1 MFNKLATYFRNS
13 HETLQR
19 ILLFAVSAFIVVLLL
34 PAEGKFKYE
43 YQKGKPWKHDNLV
56 APYSFPIN
64 KTAEELD
71 AEIQTVKANTR
82 LYFRTDSLVAA
93 AKIQEFR
100 KAAEEKGKEK
110 KDGKIPEK
118 DIQHCAEI
126 LETIYA
132 KGIIRLGEELENKD
146 AEFVFQ
152 LVDGNESRDAK
163 FGEFY
168 TIQAAYN
175 QAQEKLKGMSEKE
188 KDFFADLLANAITH
202 NIFYDQET
210 TSKIMEDEMNAISR
224 DRGMVEE
231 GVRIIDKG
239 DIVDYD
245 KFQKLESL
253 RANYETKGGVNS
265 KFYLI
270 YLGHSIMIGLSLMVL
285 YLFLVLFRKQIAI
298 DNLKVSFLLL
308 IVLLMVFAA
317 RMINNVSTL
326 SIYIVPFALLPVIVR
341 TFFDTRVALFTHLVT
356 TLIIGYFVP
365 NGYQFVYLQLMGG
378 IVSIFSFVNMQ
389 KRVQLFL
396 SAGLIFI
403 TYCTAYFAMSVV
415 QEGNITTI
423 DTMYFAW
430 FGISVLLTLFAYPLI
445 FIFEK
450 IFGFVS
456 EATLLELSNTNGK
469 LLRELATKA
478 PGTFQHSL
486 QVANLT
492 ESALFQIG
500 GNVLLART
508 GALYHDIGKMDAPSY
523 FIENQ
528 VSGVNPHDELEFDES
543 AHIIINHVLKG
554 IEKAK
559 KANIPDSVIDFIRT
573 HHGTTMVQYFYK
585 NYLKNFPEE
594 EVDKT
599 QFTYPGPI
607 PFSKETAVLMMADSV
622 EAASRSLKSYTSET
636 IEKLVDDIINH
647 QVAENQF
654 VNTDITFRD
663 ITQIKKIFKKK
674 LANIYHVRIEYPK

>member
-1 MFNKLATYFRNS
+1 MFNKFATFFRNQ

-19 ILLFAVSAFIVVLLL
+19 ILLFAITAFIIVLLL

-56 APYSFPIN
+56 APYNFPIH
-64 KTAEELD
+64 KTAKELD
-71 AEIQTVKANTR
+71 AEVQTVKANTK

-93 AKIQEFR
+93 TKIAEFR
-100 KAAEEKGKEK
+100 KTAEEKGKAK

-118 DIQHCAEI
+118 DIQRCVEI
-126 LETIYA
+126 LESIYA

-175 QAQEKLKGMSEKE
+175 EAQEKLKGYSEAE
-188 KDFFADLLANAITH
+188 RDFFSELLANAITH
-202 NIFYDQET
+202 NIFYDRET
-210 TSKIMEDEMNAISR
+210 TSKILEDEMNAISR

-265 KFYLI
+265 TLYLI
-270 YLGHSIMIGLSLMVL
+270 YLGHSIMIGLALMVL

-317 RMINNVSTL
+317 RMVNSVSTL
-326 SIYIVPFALLPVIVR
+326 SVYIVPFALLPVIVR

-389 KRVQLFL
+389 KRVQLFM

-403 TYCTAYFAMSVV
+403 TYCMAYFAMSVV

-528 VSGVNPHDELEFDES
+528 VSGVNPHDELAFDES

-573 HHGTTMVQYFYK
+573 HHGTTMVQYFYR

-594 EVDKT
+594 EVDKKL
-599 QFTYPGPI
+599 FTYPGPI

-622 EAASRSLKSYTSET
+622 EAASRSLKSYSNET
-636 IEKLVDDIINH
+636 IDKLVDDIINH

>member
-19 ILLFAVSAFIVVLLL
+19 ILLFAISAFIIVLLL

-71 AEIQTVKANTR
+71 AEVQTVKTNTK

-93 AKIQEFR
+93 AKIAEFR

-110 KDGKIPEK
+110 KDGKVPEK

-365 NGYQFVYLQLMGG
+365 NGYQFVYLQLMAG

-403 TYCTAYFAMSVV
+403 TYCMAYFAMSIV

-528 VSGVNPHDELEFDES
+528 VSGINPHDELEFDES

-573 HHGTTMVQYFYK
+573 HHGTTMVQYFYR
-585 NYLKNFPEE
+585 NYLKNYPEE
-594 EVDKT
+594 EVDKKL
-599 QFTYPGPI
+599 FTYPGPI

-674 LANIYHVRIEYPK
+674 LTNIYHVRIEYPK

>member
-19 ILLFAVSAFIVVLLL
+19 ILLFAISAFIIVLLL

-71 AEIQTVKANTR
+71 AEVQTVKTNTK

-93 AKIQEFR
+93 AKIAEFR

-110 KDGKIPEK
+110 KDGKVPEK

-175 QAQEKLKGMSEKE
+175 QAQEKLKGMSERE

-365 NGYQFVYLQLMGG
+365 NGYQFVYLQLMAG

-528 VSGVNPHDELEFDES
+528 VSGINPHDELEFDES

-573 HHGTTMVQYFYK
+573 HHGTTMVQYFYR
-585 NYLKNFPEE
+585 NYLKNYPEE
-594 EVDKT
+594 EVDKKL
-599 QFTYPGPI
+599 FTYPGPI

>member
-19 ILLFAVSAFIVVLLL
+19 ILLFAISAFIIVLLL

-71 AEIQTVKANTR
+71 AEVQTVKTNTK

-93 AKIQEFR
+93 AKIAEFR

-110 KDGKIPEK
+110 KDGKVPEK

-175 QAQEKLKGMSEKE
+175 QAQEKLKGMSERE

-365 NGYQFVYLQLMGG
+365 NGYQFVYLQLMAG

-528 VSGVNPHDELEFDES
+528 VSGINPHDELEFDES

-573 HHGTTMVQYFYK
+573 HHGTTMVQYFYR
-585 NYLKNFPEE
+585 NYLKNYPEE
-594 EVDKT
+594 EVDKKL
-599 QFTYPGPI
+599 FTYPGPI

-674 LANIYHVRIEYPK
+674 LTNIYHVRIEYPK

>member
-19 ILLFAVSAFIVVLLL
+19 ILLFAISAFIIVLLL

-93 AKIQEFR
+93 AKIAEFR

-110 KDGKIPEK
+110 KDGKVPEK

-175 QAQEKLKGMSEKE
+175 QAQEKLKGMSERE

-365 NGYQFVYLQLMGG
+365 NGYQFVYLQLMAG

>member
-19 ILLFAVSAFIVVLLL
+19 ILLFAISAFIIVLLL

-71 AEIQTVKANTR
+71 AEVQTVKTNTR

-93 AKIQEFR
+93 AKIAEFR

-110 KDGKIPEK
+110 KDGKVPEK

-365 NGYQFVYLQLMGG
+365 NGYQFVYLQLMAG

-528 VSGVNPHDELEFDES
+528 VSGINPHDELEFDES

-573 HHGTTMVQYFYK
+573 HHGTTMVQYFYR
-585 NYLKNFPEE
+585 NYLKNYPEE
-594 EVDKT
+594 EVDKKL
-599 QFTYPGPI
+599 FTYPGPI

-674 LANIYHVRIEYPK
+674 LTNIYHVRIEYPK

>member
-1 MFNKLATYFRNS
+1 MFNILATYFRNR

-19 ILLFAVSAFIVVLLL
+19 ILLFVISAFIIVLLL

-56 APYSFPIN
+56 APYSFPIS
-64 KTAEELD
+64 KSSEEIESETRL
-71 AEIQTVKANTR
+71 VKNASK
-82 LYFRTDSLVAA
+82 LYFRKDTTVASYN
-93 AKIQEFR
+93 IETFR
-100 KAAEEKGKEK
+100 KAIFEKSATKGA
-110 KDGKIPEK
+110 P
-118 DIQHCAEI
+118 DISDKEI
-126 LETIYA
+126 LRCIEILQKIYA

-146 AEFVFQ
+146 SEFIFQ
-152 LVDGNESRDAK
+152 LIEANEARDAK

-168 TIQAAYN
+168 TIQTAYN
-175 QAQEKLKGMSEKE
+175 YAQENLQGFNEKK
-188 KDFFADLLANAITH
+188 KDFFSDLLANAITH
-202 NIFYDQET
+202 NIFYDPET
-210 TSKIMEDEMNAISR
+210 TSKILKDELSAISP

-231 GVRIIDKG
+231 GVRIIAKG
-239 DIVDYD
+239 DIVDND

-270 YLGHSIMIGLSLMVL
+270 YLGHSIIICLTLLVL
-285 YLFLVLFRKQIAI
+285 YLFLVLFRKQIAV
-298 DNLKVSFLLL
+298 DNLKVTFLLM
-308 IVLLMVFAA
+308 IILLMVFAA
-317 RMINNVSTL
+317 RMVNNIHSL
-326 SIYIVPFALLPVIVR
+326 SVYIVPFALLPVIVR

-365 NGYQFVYLQLMGG
+365 NGYQFVFLQLMAG

-403 TYCTAYFAMSVV
+403 TYCMAYFAMSVV
-415 QEGNITTI
+415 QEGNIATI
-423 DTMYFAW
+423 DTLYFAW

-528 VSGVNPHDELEFDES
+528 VSGVNPHDELAFDES
-543 AHIIINHVLKG
+543 AHIIISHVLKG

-573 HHGTTMVQYFYK
+573 HHGTTMVQYFYR

-594 EVDKT
+594 EVDKKL
-599 QFTYPGPI
+599 FTYPGPI

-622 EAASRSLKSYTSET
+622 EAASRSLKSYSNET
-636 IEKLVDDIINH
+636 IDKLVDDIIDH

>member
-1 MFNKLATYFRNS
+1 MFSKLAIFFRNQ

-19 ILLFAVSAFIVVLLL
+19 ILLFVFTAFIILLLL

-64 KTAEELD
+64 KTSEEL
-71 AEIQTVKANTR
+71 ESETR
-82 LYFRTDSLVAA
+82 LVQNATKLYFRFDTTVAGSQIDA
-93 AKIQEFR
+93 FR
-100 KAAEEKGKEK
+100 KATLEKTTTKGAPDVSEN
-110 KDGKIPEK
+110 E
-118 DIQHCAEI
+118 IQRCTEI
-126 LETIYA
+126 LKKIYA

-146 AEFVFQ
+146 TEFIFQ
-152 LVDGNESRDAK
+152 LVEGNESRDAK

-168 TIQAAYN
+168 TIQTAYN
-175 QAQEKLKGMSEKE
+175 QSQEGLKGYSEKE
-188 KDFFADLLANAITH
+188 KDFFSDLLANAITH
-202 NIFYDQET
+202 NIFYDSET
-210 TSKIMEDEMNAISR
+210 TSKILEDELNAISR

-231 GVRIIDKG
+231 GVRIIAKG
-239 DIVDYD
+239 DIVDND

-270 YLGHSIMIGLSLMVL
+270 YIGHSIIIGLALLVL
-285 YLFLVLFRKQIAI
+285 YLFLVLFRKQIAV
-298 DNLKVSFLLL
+298 DNLKVTFLLL
-308 IVLLMVFAA
+308 IILLMVFAA
-317 RMINNVSTL
+317 RMVNNIHTL
-326 SIYIVPFALLPVIVR
+326 SVYIVPFALLPVIVR

-365 NGYQFVYLQLMGG
+365 NGYQFVFLQLMAG

-389 KRVQLFL
+389 RRVQLFL

-403 TYCTAYFAMSVV
+403 TYCMAYFAMSVV
-415 QEGNITTI
+415 QEGNIATI

-528 VSGVNPHDELEFDES
+528 VSGVNPHDELAFDES
-543 AHIIINHVLKG
+543 AHIIINHVLNG

-573 HHGTTMVQYFYK
+573 HHGTSMVQYFYR
-585 NYLKNFPEE
+585 NSLKNFPEE
-594 EVDKT
+594 EVDKRL
-599 QFTYPGPI
+599 FTYPGPI

-622 EAASRSLKSYTSET
+622 EAASRSLKSYSNDT
-636 IEKLVDDIINH
+636 IDKLVDDIINH

-654 VNTDITFRD
+654 VNTNITFRD

>member
-1 MFNKLATYFRNS
+1 MLNKLATYFRNS

-19 ILLFAVSAFIVVLLL
+19 ILLFALTAFIIVLLL

-56 APYSFPIN
+56 APYSFPIH

-71 AEIQTVKANTR
+71 AEVQAVKANTK
-82 LYFRTDSLVAA
+82 LYFRSDSLVAA
-93 AKIQEFR
+93 TKIAEFR

-118 DIQHCAEI
+118 DIQRCAEI
-126 LETIYA
+126 LEAIYA

-146 AEFVFQ
+146 SEFVFQ

-175 QAQEKLKGMSEKE
+175 EAQERLKGVSEKE
-188 KDFFADLLANAITH
+188 KDFFSDLLANAITH
-202 NIFYDQET
+202 NIFFDRET

-239 DIVDYD
+239 DIVDYE

-270 YLGHSIMIGLSLMVL
+270 YLGHSIMIGLALMVL

-317 RMINNVSTL
+317 RITNNVSTL

-403 TYCTAYFAMSVV
+403 TYCVAYFAMSVV
-415 QEGNITTI
+415 QEGSIDGI

-456 EATLLELSNTNGK
+456 EITLLELSNTNGK
-469 LLRELATKA
+469 LLRDLATKA

-528 VSGVNPHDELEFDES
+528 VSGVNPHDELQFDES

-573 HHGTTMVQYFYK
+573 HHGTTMVQYFYR

-594 EVDKT
+594 EVNKKL
-599 QFTYPGPI
+599 FTYPGPK

-622 EAASRSLKSYTSET
+622 EAASRSLKSYSSET
-636 IEKLVDDIINH
+636 IDRLVDDIINH
-647 QVAENQF
+647 QIAENQF
-654 VNTDITFRD
+654 INTDITFRD

>member
-1 MFNKLATYFRNS
+1 M
-13 HETLQR
+13 
-19 ILLFAVSAFIVVLLL
+19 LLL

-71 AEIQTVKANTR
+71 AEVQTVKTNTK

-93 AKIQEFR
+93 AKIAEFR

-110 KDGKIPEK
+110 KDGKVPEK

-175 QAQEKLKGMSEKE
+175 QAQEKLKGMSERE

-365 NGYQFVYLQLMGG
+365 NGYQFVYLQLMAG

-528 VSGVNPHDELEFDES
+528 VSGINPHDELEFDES

-573 HHGTTMVQYFYK
+573 HHGTTMVQYFYR
-585 NYLKNFPEE
+585 NYLKNYPEE
-594 EVDKT
+594 EVDKKL
-599 QFTYPGPI
+599 FTYPGPI

>member
-1 MFNKLATYFRNS
+1 MLNKLATYFRNS

-19 ILLFAVSAFIVVLLL
+19 ILLFALTAFIIVLLL

-56 APYSFPIN
+56 APYSFPIH

-71 AEIQTVKANTR
+71 AEVQAVKANTK
-82 LYFRTDSLVAA
+82 LYFRSDSLVDVT
-93 AKIQEFR
+93 KISEFR

-118 DIQHCAEI
+118 DIQRCAQI
-126 LETIYA
+126 LEAIYA

-146 AEFVFQ
+146 SEFVFQ

-175 QAQEKLKGMSEKE
+175 EAQEKLKGLSEKE
-188 KDFFADLLANAITH
+188 KDFFSDLLANAITH
-202 NIFYDQET
+202 NIFFDRET

-239 DIVDYD
+239 DIVDYE
-245 KFQKLESL
+245 KFQKIESL

-270 YLGHSIMIGLSLMVL
+270 YLGHSIMIGLALMVL

-317 RMINNVSTL
+317 RITNNVSTL

-403 TYCTAYFAMSVV
+403 TYCVAYFAMSVV
-415 QEGNITTI
+415 QEGSIDGI

-456 EATLLELSNTNGK
+456 EITLLELSNTNGK

-528 VSGVNPHDELEFDES
+528 VSGVNPHDELQFDES

-573 HHGTTMVQYFYK
+573 HHGTTMVQYFYR

-594 EVDKT
+594 EVNKKL
-599 QFTYPGPI
+599 FTYPGPI

-622 EAASRSLKSYTSET
+622 EAASRSLKSYSSET
-636 IEKLVDDIINH
+636 IDRLVDDIINH
-647 QVAENQF
+647 QIAENQF
-654 VNTDITFRD
+654 INTDITFRD

>member
-1 MFNKLATYFRNS
+1 MA
-13 HETLQR
+13 
-19 ILLFAVSAFIVVLLL
+19 
-34 PAEGKFKYE
+34 
-43 YQKGKPWKHDNLV
+43 
-56 APYSFPIN
+56 
-64 KTAEELD
+64 
-71 AEIQTVKANTR
+71 
-82 LYFRTDSLVAA
+82 
-93 AKIQEFR
+93 
-100 KAAEEKGKEK
+100 
-110 KDGKIPEK
+110 
-118 DIQHCAEI
+118 
-126 LETIYA
+126 
-132 KGIIRLGEELENKD
+132 
-146 AEFVFQ
+146 
-152 LVDGNESRDAK
+152 
-163 FGEFY
+163 
-168 TIQAAYN
+168 
-175 QAQEKLKGMSEKE
+175 
-188 KDFFADLLANAITH
+188 
-202 NIFYDQET
+202 
-210 TSKIMEDEMNAISR
+210 
-224 DRGMVEE
+224 
-231 GVRIIDKG
+231 
-239 DIVDYD
+239 
-245 KFQKLESL
+245 
-253 RANYETKGGVNS
+253 
-265 KFYLI
+265 
-270 YLGHSIMIGLSLMVL
+270 
-285 YLFLVLFRKQIAI
+285 
-298 DNLKVSFLLL
+298 
-308 IVLLMVFAA
+308 
-317 RMINNVSTL
+317 
-326 SIYIVPFALLPVIVR
+326 
-341 TFFDTRVALFTHLVT
+341 
-356 TLIIGYFVP
+356 
-365 NGYQFVYLQLMGG
+365 G

-528 VSGVNPHDELEFDES
+528 VSGINPHDELEFDES

-573 HHGTTMVQYFYK
+573 HHGTTMVQYFYR
-585 NYLKNFPEE
+585 NYLKNYPEE
-594 EVDKT
+594 EVDKKL
-599 QFTYPGPI
+599 FTYPGPI

>member
-1 MFNKLATYFRNS
+1 MFNQLATFFRNQ

-19 ILLFAVSAFIVVLLL
+19 ILLFVISAFVIVLLL

-64 KTAEELD
+64 KTAEEL
-71 AEIQTVKANTR
+71 ESETR
-82 LYFRTDSLVAA
+82 LVQNATKLYFRFDTTVAGSQIDA
-93 AKIQEFR
+93 FR
-100 KAAEEKGKEK
+100 KATLEKTTTKGAPKISEKET
-110 KDGKIPEK
+110 
-118 DIQHCAEI
+118 QRCAEI
-126 LETIYA
+126 LENIYA

-152 LVDGNESRDAK
+152 LVEDNESRDAK

-175 QAQEKLKGMSEKE
+175 EAQENLKGFSEKE
-188 KDFFADLLANAITH
+188 KDFFSDLLANSITH
-202 NIFYDQET
+202 NIFYDRET
-210 TSKIMEDEMNAISR
+210 TSKILEDEMNAISR

-231 GVRIIDKG
+231 GVRIIAKG
-239 DIVDYD
+239 DIVDND

-270 YLGHSIMIGLSLMVL
+270 YIGHSIIIGLALLVL
-285 YLFLVLFRKQIAI
+285 YLFLVLFRKQIAV
-298 DNLKVSFLLL
+298 DNLKVTFLLL
-308 IVLLMVFAA
+308 IILLMVFAA
-317 RMINNVSTL
+317 RMINNIHTL
-326 SIYIVPFALLPVIVR
+326 SVYIVPFALLPVIVR

-365 NGYQFVYLQLMGG
+365 NGYQFVFLQLMAG

-403 TYCTAYFAMSVV
+403 TYCMAYFAMSVV

-528 VSGVNPHDELEFDES
+528 VSGVNPHDELQFDES

-573 HHGTTMVQYFYK
+573 HHGTTMVQYFYR

-594 EVDKT
+594 EVDKKL
-599 QFTYPGPI
+599 FTYPGPI

-636 IEKLVDDIINH
+636 IDKLVDDIINH

>member
-19 ILLFAVSAFIVVLLL
+19 ILLFSVSAFIIVLLL

-64 KTAEELD
+64 KTTEELD
-71 AEIQTVKANTR
+71 AEVQIVKANTK
-82 LYFRTDSLVAA
+82 LYFRNDSLVAA
-93 AKIQEFR
+93 AKIAEFR

-110 KDGKIPEK
+110 KDGKLPEK
-118 DIQHCAEI
+118 DIQYCAEI

-175 QAQEKLKGMSEKE
+175 EAQEKLKGMSEKE

-202 NIFYDQET
+202 NIFYDRET
-210 TSKIMEDEMNAISR
+210 TSKIMDDEMNAISR

-285 YLFLVLFRKQIAI
+285 YLFLVLFRKKIAI

-317 RMINNVSTL
+317 RIINNVSTL
-326 SIYIVPFALLPVIVR
+326 SVYIVPFALLPVIVR

-365 NGYQFVYLQLMGG
+365 NGYQFVYLQLMAG

-423 DTMYFAW
+423 DAMYFAW

-543 AHIIINHVLKG
+543 ANIIINHVLKG

>member
-1 MFNKLATYFRNS
+1 MFKQLATFFRNQ

-19 ILLFAVSAFIVVLLL
+19 ILLFIITAFIIVLLL

-43 YQKGKPWKHDNLV
+43 YQKSKPWKHDNLV

-71 AEIQTVKANTR
+71 AEVQTIKANTK
-82 LYFRTDSLVAA
+82 LYFRSDSTIAA
-93 AKIQEFR
+93 AKIADFR
-100 KAAEEKGKEK
+100 KATAEKAGSKGAPKISEKE
-110 KDGKIPEK
+110 
-118 DIQHCAEI
+118 IQHCVEV
-126 LETIYA
+126 LENIYA

-152 LVDGNESRDAK
+152 LVEGNESRDAK

-175 QAQEKLKGMSEKE
+175 QAQENLKGFSEKE
-188 KDFFADLLANAITH
+188 KDFFSDLLANAITH
-202 NIFYDQET
+202 NIFYDRET
-210 TSKIMEDEMNAISR
+210 TSKILEDEMNTISR

-231 GVRIIDKG
+231 GVRIIAKG
-239 DIVDYD
+239 DIVDND

-270 YLGHSIMIGLSLMVL
+270 YIGHSIIIGLALLVL

-298 DNLKVSFLLL
+298 DNLKVTFLLL
-308 IVLLMVFAA
+308 IILLMVFAA
-317 RMINNVSTL
+317 RMINNIHTL
-326 SIYIVPFALLPVIVR
+326 SVYIVPFSLLPVIVR

-365 NGYQFVYLQLMGG
+365 NGYQFVFLQLMAG

-389 KRVQLFL
+389 RRVQLFL
-396 SAGLIFI
+396 SAGVIFI
-403 TYCTAYFAMSVV
+403 TYCMAYFAMSVV

-528 VSGVNPHDELEFDES
+528 VSGVNPHDELQFDES

-573 HHGTTMVQYFYK
+573 HHGTTMVQYFYR

-594 EVDKT
+594 EVDKKL
-599 QFTYPGPI
+599 FTYPGPI

-636 IEKLVDDIINH
+636 IDKLVDDIINH

>member
-1 MFNKLATYFRNS
+1 MLNKLATYFRNS

-19 ILLFAVSAFIVVLLL
+19 ILLFALTAFIIVLLL

-56 APYSFPIN
+56 APYSFPIH

-71 AEIQTVKANTR
+71 AEVQAVKANTK
-82 LYFRTDSLVAA
+82 LYFRSDSLVAA
-93 AKIQEFR
+93 TKIAEFR

-118 DIQHCAEI
+118 DIQRCAEI
-126 LETIYA
+126 LEAIYA

-146 AEFVFQ
+146 SEFVFQ

-175 QAQEKLKGMSEKE
+175 EAQERLKGVSEKE
-188 KDFFADLLANAITH
+188 KDFFSDLLANAITH
-202 NIFYDQET
+202 NIFFDRET

-239 DIVDYD
+239 DIVDYE

-270 YLGHSIMIGLSLMVL
+270 YLGHSIMIGLALMVL

-317 RMINNVSTL
+317 RITNNVSTL

-403 TYCTAYFAMSVV
+403 TYCVAYFAMSVV
-415 QEGNITTI
+415 QEGSIDGI

-456 EATLLELSNTNGK
+456 EITLLELSNTNGK
-469 LLRELATKA
+469 LLRDLATKA

-528 VSGVNPHDELEFDES
+528 VSGVNPHDELQFDES

-573 HHGTTMVQYFYK
+573 HHGTTMVQYFYR

-594 EVDKT
+594 EVNKKL
-599 QFTYPGPI
+599 FTYPGPI

-622 EAASRSLKSYTSET
+622 EAASRSLKSYSSET
-636 IEKLVDDIINH
+636 IDRLVDDIINH
-647 QVAENQF
+647 QIAENQF
-654 VNTDITFRD
+654 INTDITFRD

>member
-1 MFNKLATYFRNS
+1 MLNQLATFFRNQ

-19 ILLFAVSAFIVVLLL
+19 ILLFVITAFIIVLLL

-43 YQKGKPWKHDNLV
+43 YQKNKPWKHDNLV

-64 KTAEELD
+64 KTAEELN
-71 AEIQTVKANTR
+71 AEVETIKVNTK
-82 LYFRTDSLVAA
+82 LYFRADSSIAA
-93 AKIQEFR
+93 TKIEEFR
-100 KAAEEKGKEK
+100 KATAEKAANKGAPKISEKET
-110 KDGKIPEK
+110 
-118 DIQHCAEI
+118 QHCVEV
-126 LETIYA
+126 LENIYA

-152 LVDGNESRDAK
+152 LVKGNESHDAK

-175 QAQEKLKGMSEKE
+175 QAQESLKGFSEKE
-188 KDFFADLLANAITH
+188 KDFFSDLLANAITH
-202 NIFYDQET
+202 NIFYDRET
-210 TSKIMEDEMNAISR
+210 TSKILEDEMNAISR

-231 GVRIIDKG
+231 GVRIIAKG
-239 DIVDYD
+239 DIVDND

-270 YLGHSIMIGLSLMVL
+270 YIGHSIIIGLALLVL

-298 DNLKVSFLLL
+298 DNLKVTFLLL
-308 IVLLMVFAA
+308 IILLMVFAA
-317 RMINNVSTL
+317 RMVNNIHTL
-326 SIYIVPFALLPVIVR
+326 SVYIVPFALLPIIVR

-365 NGYQFVYLQLMGG
+365 NGYQFVFLQLMAG

-389 KRVQLFL
+389 RRVQLFL
-396 SAGLIFI
+396 SAGVIFI
-403 TYCTAYFAMSVV
+403 TYCMAYFAMSVV

-528 VSGVNPHDELEFDES
+528 VSGVNPHDELQFDES

-573 HHGTTMVQYFYK
+573 HHGTTMVQYFYR

-594 EVDKT
+594 EVDKKL
-599 QFTYPGPI
+599 FTYPGPI

-636 IEKLVDDIINH
+636 IDKLVDDIINH

>member
-1 MFNKLATYFRNS
+1 MFNQLATFFRNQ

-19 ILLFAVSAFIVVLLL
+19 ILLFVITAFIIVLLL

-43 YQKGKPWKHDNLV
+43 YQKSKPWKHDNLV
-56 APYSFPIN
+56 APYSFPIH
-64 KTAEELD
+64 KSKEEVD
-71 AEIQTVKANTR
+71 AEVQTVKANAK
-82 LYFRTDSLVAA
+82 LYFRADTAIAST
-93 AKIQEFR
+93 KITEFK
-100 KAAEEKGKEK
+100 KAVKEK
-110 KDGKIPEK
+110 SGNKDTPGISDKE
-118 DIQHCAEI
+118 IQRCADV
-126 LETIYA
+126 LNKIYA
-132 KGIIRLGEELENKD
+132 KGIIRLGEELENKSE
-146 AEFVFQ
+146 EFVFQ
-152 LVDGNESRDAK
+152 LVQGNESRDAK

-175 QAQEKLKGMSEKE
+175 EAQENVKGFSEKE

-202 NIFYDQET
+202 NIFYDREAT
-210 TSKIMEDEMNAISR
+210 FKILENELNAISR

-231 GVRIIDKG
+231 GVRIIAKG
-239 DIVDYD
+239 DIVDND

-253 RANYETKGGVNS
+253 RANYETKGGINS
-265 KFYLI
+265 KIYLI
-270 YLGHSIMIGLSLMVL
+270 YLGHSIMIGLALLVL
-285 YLFLVLFRKQIAI
+285 YLFLVLFRKQIAM

-308 IVLLMVFAA
+308 IILLMVFAA
-317 RMINNVSTL
+317 RMVNNVSTL
-326 SIYIVPFALLPVIVR
+326 SVYIVPFALLPVIVR

-365 NGYQFVYLQLMGG
+365 NGYQFVYLQLMAG

-389 KRVQLFL
+389 KRVQLFV
-396 SAGLIFI
+396 SAGIIFI
-403 TYCTAYFAMSVV
+403 TYCMAYFAMSVV
-415 QEGNITTI
+415 QEGNITGI
-423 DTMYFAW
+423 DTMYLAW

-528 VSGVNPHDELEFDES
+528 VSGINPHDELAFDES

-573 HHGTTMVQYFYK
+573 HHGTTMVQYFYRS
-585 NYLKNFPEE
+585 YLKNFPEE
-594 EVDKT
+594 EVDKKL
-599 QFTYPGPI
+599 FTYPGPI

-622 EAASRSLKSYTSET
+622 EAASRSLKSYTNET
-636 IEKLVDDIINH
+636 IDKLVDDIINS

>member
-1 MFNKLATYFRNS
+1 MLNKLATYFRNS

-19 ILLFAVSAFIVVLLL
+19 IILFALTAFIIVLLL

-43 YQKGKPWKHDNLV
+43 YQKGKPWKHGNLV
-56 APYSFPIN
+56 APYNFPIH

-71 AEIQTVKANTR
+71 AEVQAVKENTK
-82 LYFRTDSLVAA
+82 LYFRSDSLVAVT
-93 AKIQEFR
+93 KIAEFR

-118 DIQHCAEI
+118 DIQRCAEI
-126 LETIYA
+126 LEAIYT

-146 AEFVFQ
+146 SEFIFQ

-175 QAQEKLKGMSEKE
+175 EAQEKLKGVSEKE
-188 KDFFADLLANAITH
+188 RDFFSDLLANAITH
-202 NIFYDQET
+202 NIFFDRET

-270 YLGHSIMIGLSLMVL
+270 YLGHSIMIGLALMVL

-308 IVLLMVFAA
+308 IVLLMVLAA
-317 RMINNVSTL
+317 RITNNVSTL

-403 TYCTAYFAMSVV
+403 TYCVAYFAMSVV
-415 QEGNITTI
+415 QEGSIDGI

-456 EATLLELSNTNGK
+456 EITLLELSNTNGK

-528 VSGVNPHDELEFDES
+528 VSGVNPHDELQFDES

-573 HHGTTMVQYFYK
+573 HHGTTMVQYFYR

-594 EVDKT
+594 EVNKKL
-599 QFTYPGPI
+599 FTYPGPI

-622 EAASRSLKSYTSET
+622 EAASRSLKSYSSET
-636 IEKLVDDIINH
+636 IDRLVDDIINH
-647 QVAENQF
+647 QIAENQF